1 MNVPTARMPEVAA
14 GGARGVLDVARAWRA
29 AGETFA
35 LSLVIGSE
43 GSTYRKP
50 GAIAVVAADGRRHGA
65 ISGGCLEPALVEL
78 AQQALRDGRACAA
91 TFDTRGE
98 DDLVFGSGS
107 GCRGLMRVVAFP
119 VPSTSLLSTS
129 LPSTAGTRLFDALDA
144 AHARGEPLRI
154 ALLPGDD
161 AAPGH
166 GLVRCGGVEV
176 ALDPLDDATSTSL
189 RAALDGAEAPSHV
202 AVFSIPPPPRV
213 LLLGAGPEV
222 LPLLRFA
229 HALGWRC
236 SVADHRSGLLD
247 AALGAGA
254 EQVLPLRSA
263 PALAQLAVERFDAV
277 LAMSHLASADLA
289 ALQVLA
295 TREAG
300 YVGLLGPPPR
310 RDELLGQLEPG
321 QRDALHGRL
330 HAPVGLSL
338 GGEGPEAIALAIVAE
353 LQRHFQAP

>member
-1 MNVPTARMPEVAA
+1 MNVPAARMPEVAA
-14 GGARGVLDVARAWRA
+14 GGARGVVEAARAWRA
-29 AGETFA
+29 AGEAFA
-35 LSLVIGSE
+35 LSLVVGTE

-50 GAIAVVAADGRRHGA
+50 GAIAAVAADGRRHGA

-78 AQQALRDGRACAA
+78 AQQALRDGRARAA

-119 VPSTSLLSTS
+119 VLSTS
-129 LPSTAGTRLFDALDA
+129 VLSTAGTRLFDALDA

-161 AAPGH
+161 AAPGR

-189 RAALDGAEAPSHV
+189 RAALDGAASPGHI
-202 AVFSIPPPPRV
+202 AVFSILPPPRV

-254 EQVLPLRSA
+254 EQVLPMRPA
-263 PALAQLAVERFDAV
+263 PALVQLAVERFDAV

-295 TREAG
+295 TREVD

-310 RDELLGQLEPG
+310 RDELLGQLGPG

-330 HAPVGLSL
+330 HAPVGLAL

-353 LQRHFQAP
+353 LQRHFHAP

>member
-1 MNVPTARMPEVAA
+1 MNATTARLPEVAA
-14 GGARGVLDVARAWRA
+14 GGARGVLEAARAWRA
-29 AGETFA
+29 AGEAFA
-35 LSLVIGSE
+35 LSLVTGSE

-65 ISGGCLEPALVEL
+65 ISGGCLEPALIEL
-78 AQQALRDGRACAA
+78 AQQAMRDGRARAA

-119 VPSTSLLSTS
+119 VTPTSS
-129 LPSTAGTRLFDALDA
+129 PSTAGTRLFDALDA

-189 RAALDGAEAPSHV
+189 RAALDGAASPSHV
-202 AVFSIPPPPRV
+202 AVFSILPPPRV

-254 EQVLPLRSA
+254 EQVLPLRPA

-295 TREAG
+295 TREVG

-353 LQRHFQAP
+353 LQRHFHAP